1 MTIKIRKGM
10 VRADDYETSIA
21 GAEAVTFRAG
31 SQKHRLLSVYYAYPE
46 GLNAEEAAI
55 YASLT
60 RSCYWKRVSELRQ
73 DGLIEWLGDVRAGEA
88 GVEREVYVISR
99 KGREV
104 YRRLA

>member
-46 GLNAEEAAI
+46 GLNDEEAAV

-60 RSCYWKRVSELRQ
+60 RTCYWKRCGELRQ
-73 DGLIEWLGDVRAGEA
+73 DGLIEDTGQTSTGEA
-88 GVEREVYVISR
+88 GVERIVCRITP